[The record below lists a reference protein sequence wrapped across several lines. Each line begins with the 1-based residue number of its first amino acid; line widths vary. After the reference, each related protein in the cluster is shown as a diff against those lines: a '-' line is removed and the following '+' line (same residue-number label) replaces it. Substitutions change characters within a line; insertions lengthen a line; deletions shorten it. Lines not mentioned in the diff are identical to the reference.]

1 MFYNKKQK
9 LHMTTKVVTIL
20 KYFGLFSFVF
30 FTIISC
36 EKEIEGLGVNIIDNN
51 KFSTG
56 DSIFKVSTNTE
67 NVDNV
72 PANIISQYLL
82 GVYADNEF
90 GELKGSIVSQIVLP
104 ALGSNYDFGTNAA
117 IDSVIIFIPYQ
128 STKLDSTDG
137 GKPLFELDSVFGNK
151 NVEFKLGVY
160 ELETFLNTLDPND
173 PSKKMVYYS
182 DKVFQ
187 KSTSPFYYENF
198 KVNKND
204 TVAYIKRYMPNGTVY
219 DTDTIKQATSAP
231 TIKLPLNEAMIKQI
245 FVDNAAG
252 SEFASQDAFNLY
264 FRGFYLEATELV
276 TNKSHLISLSMTAA
290 RMSIYYSNDQDEGD
304 SQDLDGDGIMGE
316 KGVRVPETYD
326 FTFGSNKSNVLER
339 NYAVSKQS
347 GPDRL
352 YVQGAAGS
360 IATID
365 LFSDLTEEEMD
376 ALRTNKYLITDASL
390 TFYVDQNAASS
401 IAPEQLFIYNYEENL
416 QILDMMTEGLNSVG
430 GKLER
435 DDDGNP
441 YKYTFK
447 IIDYISR
454 VLEADDP
461 ADLVTLGIK
470 VYNPTDSPTS
480 LIDTAIKEYNWIP
493 QGVVLYNQSESAGD
507 KKVQLEIK
515 YSIINN

>member
-1 MFYNKKQK
+1 
-9 LHMTTKVVTIL
+9 MTTRVVTFL
-20 KYFGLFSFVF
+20 KYIGLFSFVF

-56 DSIFKVSTNTE
+56 DSIFKVNTNTV
-67 NVDNV
+67 NVDRV
-72 PANIISQYLL
+72 PANLISQYLL
-82 GVYADNEF
+82 GVYSDNEF
-90 GELKGSIVSQIVLP
+90 GEIKGSIVSQISLP
-104 ALGSNYDFGTNAA
+104 AVGTDYNYGTNAA

-128 STKLDSTDG
+128 STKLDSTIG
-137 GKPLFELDSVFGNK
+137 GKPLFKLDSIFGNQ

-182 DKVFQ
+182 DKVFE
-187 KSTSPFYYENF
+187 KSSSPFYLEDF
-198 KVNKND
+198 KVNHND
-204 TVAYIKRYMPNGTVY
+204 TVAYIKRYMPNGTTVY
-219 DTDTIKQATSAP
+219 DTDTIKQANSAP

-245 FVDNAAG
+245 FVDNASDPG
-252 SEFASQDAFNLY
+252 FASQETFNRY
-264 FRGFYLEATELV
+264 FRGFYIEATELE
-276 TNKSHLISLSMTAA
+276 TNKSHLMSLAMTTA
-290 RMSIYYSNDQDEGD
+290 RMSIYYSNDQNEGTEV
-304 SQDLDGDGIMGE
+304 DLNGNGIKGE
-316 KGVRVPETYD
+316 QGVRIKETYE
-326 FTFGSNKSNVLER
+326 FVFGSNKSNVLQR
-339 NYAVSKQS
+339 AYPTPHQS
-347 GPDRL
+347 GSERL

-360 IATID
+360 VATVD
-365 LFSDLTEEEMD
+365 LFSNLTEEEID

-390 TFYVDQNAASS
+390 TFYVDQNAASN
-401 IAPEQLFIYNYEENL
+401 IAPEQLFIYNYEDNL
-416 QILDMMTEGLNSVG
+416 QIIDMMTEGIATVG
-430 GKLER
+430 GRLER

-454 VLEADDP
+454 VLSSNDP

-470 VYNPTDSPTS
+470 VYNPTDSPST
-480 LIDTAIKEYNWIP
+480 LLDTAIKEYSWIP
-493 QGVVLYNQSESAGD
+493 QGVVLYNQSESAGN